1 MNRHVY
7 LNTHVQSLSP
17 TSVQLSNSFPEH
29 SVHDRI
35 LKFDYAIY
43 ALGSNPS
50 APLNLW
56 ASRSDDESVMIAP
69 YGGTKAE
76 GIEWMK
82 RNQER
87 IKKAGSVLVV
97 GGGALGIREFK
108 TSCFI
113 SSTLMCVRRICHRY
127 CCNLP
132 LQQISHSSSFEE
144 TTSPQI

>member
-7 LNTHVQSLSP
+7 LNTHIESFSP
-17 TSVQLSNSFPEH
+17 TSVQFSNSFPEH
-29 SVHDRI
+29 NVHNGT

-43 ALGSNPS
+43 ALGSKPP

-56 ASRSDDESVMIAP
+56 ASGGDDESVMVAP

-97 GGGALGIREFK
+97 GGGALGIRKSE
-108 TSCFI
+108 TSRSI
-113 SSTLMCVRRICHRY
+113 H
-127 CCNLP
+127 
-132 LQQISHSSSFEE
+132 QH
-144 TTSPQI
+144 